1 MGTGNGSLAGQM
13 SATLLR
19 LSGECHCLAWHIVA
33 PKLLNDGLVLTRDGR
48 GYTGLSSSLCA

>member
-19 LSGECHCLAWHIVA
+19 LCGEYYCLAWHIVA
-33 PKLLNDGLVLTRDGR
+33 PRLLNDGLVSARDGR
-48 GYTGLSSSLCA
+48 GYTVCPK